1 MIVDII
7 TASSPYTREERNPAS
22 YLNCY
27 HVDKGH
33 ALRNDCKIDQQCQ
46 RLWERIQHLREDG
59 INCVDEI
66 PGFERSATLEA
77 AALKVLEGDLYMGPG
92 DYSLL
97 EVIL

>member
-1 MIVDII
+1 MIDII
-7 TASSPYTREERNPAS
+7 TACSPYTRQEKNPAS

-33 ALRNDCKIDQQCQ
+33 ALSNDCKIEEQCE
-46 RLWERIQHLREDG
+46 RLWERIQHLRHDN
-59 INCVDEI
+59 IDAMHEI

-77 AALKVLEGDLYMGPG
+77 ASLKVLEGDLYMGRG

-97 EVIL
+97 DILL